1 MDVKEKI
8 QEYLDYKGINTNQ
21 LEVSIGV
28 SRSYWRK
35 TKSISANI
43 VLDICRVYTD
53 LNTEWL
59 LRGKGEM
66 LLNEK
71 AKASAQPTQA
81 PSSVIMIP
89 FEEYKKSIA
98 EKDEVIKDQAHRI
111 GMLEHEL
118 QLFTS
123 KKQTALGMENA
134 STAAKHQMGIPEAE

>member
-1 MDVKEKI
+1 M
-8 QEYLDYKGINTNQ
+8 YKRQGINTNQ